1 MNQCSKGNRH
11 WTKITAAVL

>member
-11 WTKITAAVL
+11 WTKITVAVL